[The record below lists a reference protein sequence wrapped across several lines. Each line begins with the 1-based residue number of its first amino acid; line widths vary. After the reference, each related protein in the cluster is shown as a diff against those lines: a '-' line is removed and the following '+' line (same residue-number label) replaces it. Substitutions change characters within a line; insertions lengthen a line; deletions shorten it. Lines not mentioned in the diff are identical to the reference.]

1 MKRSLSLLLAVIMLI
16 GILPFQVF
24 ADVESA
30 ELETKIEEIEEGAE
44 EKSPLVKEDVEEDEL
59 QIGDEIK
66 GAPLGAEPNVTLV
79 GQWINDEG
87 YNCQIL
93 TL

>member
-1 MKRSLSLLLAVIMLI
+1 MKRSLSLLLALVMLI

-44 EKSPLVKEDVEEDEL
+44 EKSPLVQEEKEKEEKEEK
-59 QIGDEIK
+59 ISPE
-66 GAPLGAEPNVTLV
+66 ACHHAEST
-79 GQWINDEG
+79 QTYKFIRE
-87 YNCQIL
+87 
-93 TL
+93 